1 MTQAR
6 AVQRRA
12 PHSGRFRR
20 TQGASY
26 DEPCKRKARAAVRR
40 RRSYL
45 RRGPTVPMTS
55 SRAHTWLNTT
65 DSSST
70 TTSDSAARD
79 GCGGIRL
86 EPGSATL
93 PVRIARRR
101 GRQMICSSGATA
113 CATGPAAHMAPRVS
127 RRGAPKQPHGRRAA
141 RHPRS
146 PINLPSPKGRPTVP
160 TRPLTSPHIDH
171 QRPRLRT
178 RPPEDSM
185 HSRTHPSRAFTAR
198 SCHHRR

>member
-1 MTQAR
+1 MLPSQLHPTSQRALVQVVSVHAHSPSENAHPRGMTGLR
-6 AVQRRA
+6 SMGV
-12 PHSGRFRR
+12 S
-20 TQGASY
+20 QGL
-26 DEPCKRKARAAVRR
+26 V
-40 RRSYL
+40 
-45 RRGPTVPMTS
+45 T
-55 SRAHTWLNTT
+55 LNHVTPLH
-65 DSSST
+65 
-70 TTSDSAARD
+70 SAARELRRHPA
-79 GCGGIRL
+79 GK
-86 EPGSATL
+86 PGSATL

-113 CATGPAAHMAPRVS
+113 FATGAAAHMAPRVS